1 MSTNW
6 DLLIENHFKNK
17 QKGSSTLSLNTLM
30 ESINEVMAEVGA
42 LKGPKLDLRTP
53 LNEEKQVAITFPGL
67 PDIPLTEIGW
77 SKLNTEEGGEVKGA
91 GRSMLESYLKNIP
104 GKDLSEKIAGL
115 DKFYSTGFGQISTKN
130 TSELISKVMAYLVF
144 YKTLTRII
152 TNFNAASAGF
162 TFEAFLATLTNGNQ
176 IPANK
181 GTIADYTTGDNIPIS
196 LKLYAEGSVQTGGS
210 FTDLVNDVVAPKFG
224 HPAGNA
230 MRYVVCAKALSGQPG
245 EQEGSIK
252 FYQFDITLDNIA
264 TIMANASRPHTAQN
278 IMLPLVEGEDGK
290 LVLSSDVED
299 LEPSMTYSDKE
310 IEEKIQAIALLEEWW
325 QNLGLNLTDEQIEA
339 IISGPLVS
347 YSKDQQNPSPLVVL
361 KKGGF
366 AAGRTAPAKRNRET
380 IQSVLTVG
388 GSNSSKEQVVG
399 VLNSL
404 NSVYIKI
411 NKELEDFN
419 KKRGAGGGTY
429 KSYQASGLFPGLTK
443 ATGAKAKAQNQKV
456 KDRAKLSAEWYN
468 AQDEETKKRALKYT
482 YGYLNT
488 RQFEFNRAESV
499 DEGSIL
505 RPTSVGEIKV
515 GSAAIDKLLEDV
527 KSVLDES
534 LFDIFTDLKNLTDNL
549 NAYFAGGLKD
559 DNFAENAITA
569 AGNIESSTAEV
580 AGVSNDKKTIEPGAG
595 GSSPQPGGRLS
606 EEQIIEIT

>member
-1 MSTNW
+1 MSVDW
-6 DLLIENHFKNK
+6 DLLIENHLD
-17 QKGSSTLSLNTLM
+17 KGEKKMSLGLLM
-30 ESINEVMAEVGA
+30 ESINEVLAEVRE

-77 SKLNTEEGGEVKGA
+77 SKLNTEEGGEIKGA
-91 GRSMLESYLKNIP
+91 GRTMLEAYLKNVP
-104 GKDLSEKIAGL
+104 GKDLSEKIAEL

-162 TFEAFLATLTNGNQ
+162 TFEAFLATLTDGNQ

-181 GTIADYTTGDNIPIS
+181 GTIADYTTGANIPIS

-210 FTDLVNDVVAPKFG
+210 FTDLVNDVVEPKFS
-224 HPAGNA
+224 HPSGNA
-230 MRYVVCAKALSGQPG
+230 MRYVVCAKNLSGQPG

-264 TIMANASRPHTAQN
+264 TVMAGAARPHTVQN
-278 IMLPLVEGEDGK
+278 IMLPLVKGEDGK
-290 LVLSSDVED
+290 IVLSPDVED
-299 LEPSMTYSDKE
+299 LEPSVTYSDEE
-310 IEEKIQAIALLEEWW
+310 IEEKIQETAKTEEWW
-325 QNLGLNLTDEQIEA
+325 QNSDLNLTDEQIKA

-347 YSKDQQNPSPLVVL
+347 YSRDQQSPSPLVVF

-366 AAGRTAPAKRNRET
+366 ANTGAGGKRNRET

-388 GSNSSKEQVVG
+388 ETKPSKEQVVG

-404 NSVYIKI
+404 NSVYVKI

-419 KKRGAGGGTY
+419 KRRGAGGQTY
-429 KSYQASGLFPGLTK
+429 KSYQTSGLFPSLS
-443 ATGAKAKAQNQKV
+443 KAKGKKAKEENQKV
-456 KDRAKLSAEWYN
+456 LDRAKLSAEWYN

-505 RPTSVGEIKV
+505 KPASVGEIKV
-515 GSAAIDKLLEDV
+515 GSAAINKLLEDV

-549 NAYFAGGLKD
+549 NAYFAGGLND
-559 DNFAENAITA
+559 DSLAKNAITA

-580 AGVSNDKKTIEPGAG
+580 AGVSNDKKTLEPGAG
-595 GSSPQPGGRLS
+595 GTSPQPGGRLS
-606 EEQIIEIT
+606 EEQTIEIT

>member
-1 MSTNW
+1 MSVDW
-6 DLLIENHFKNK
+6 DLLVENHLNK
-17 QKGSSTLSLNTLM
+17 GEKKMSLGLLM
-30 ESINEVMAEVGA
+30 ESINEVLSEVRT
-42 LKGPKLDLRTP
+42 LTGPKFDLRTP

-77 SKLNTEEGGEVKGA
+77 SKLNTEEGGEIKGA
-91 GRSMLESYLKNIP
+91 GRTMLEAYLKNVP
-104 GKDLSEKIAGL
+104 GKDLSEKIAEL

-162 TFEAFLATLTNGNQ
+162 TFEAFLATLTDGNQ

-181 GTIADYTTGDNIPIS
+181 GTIADYTTGANIPIS

-210 FTDLVNDVVAPKFG
+210 FTDLVNDVVEPKFS
-224 HPAGNA
+224 HPSGNA
-230 MRYVVCAKALSGQPG
+230 MRYVVCAKDLSGQPG

-264 TIMANASRPHTAQN
+264 TIMANASRPHTVQN
-278 IMLPLVEGEDGK
+278 IMLPLVEVEGGE
-290 LVLSSDVED
+290 LVLSPDVED
-299 LEPSMTYSDKE
+299 LEPSVTYSDEE
-310 IEEKIQAIALLEEWW
+310 IEEKIQETAKTQEWW
-325 QNLGLNLTDEQIEA
+325 QNSGLNLTDEQIEA

-347 YSKDQQNPSPLVVL
+347 YSKDQQSPSPLIVL

-366 AAGRTAPAKRNRET
+366 ASGRTGPAKRNRET
-380 IQSVLTVG
+380 IESVLTVG
-388 GSNSSKEQVVG
+388 ETKPSKEQVVG

-404 NSVYIKI
+404 NSVYLKI

-419 KKRGAGGGTY
+419 KKRGAGGQTY
-429 KSYQASGLFPGLTK
+429 KSYQASGLFPSLS
-443 ATGAKAKAQNQKV
+443 KAKGKKAKEENQKV

-499 DEGSIL
+499 DGGSIL
-505 RPTSVGEIKV
+505 KPTSVGEIKV
-515 GSAAIDKLLEDV
+515 GSAAINKLLEDV

-549 NAYFAGGLKD
+549 NAYFAGGLAND
-559 DNFAENAITA
+559 DLAKSAITA

-580 AGVSNDKKTIEPGAG
+580 AGVSNDKKTLEPGAG
-595 GSSPQPGGRLS
+595 GTSPQPGGRLN
-606 EEQIIEIT
+606 EEQMIEIT